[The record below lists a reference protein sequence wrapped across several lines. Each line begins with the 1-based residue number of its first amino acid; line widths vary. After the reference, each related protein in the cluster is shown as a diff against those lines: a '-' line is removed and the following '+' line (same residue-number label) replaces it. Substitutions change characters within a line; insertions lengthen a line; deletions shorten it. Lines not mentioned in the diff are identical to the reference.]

1 MGTFGYLMPWCVAE
15 DAAGAARAGWR
26 PWHVSQGFAPGES
39 TLTAASAINWG
50 NNASPATTDP
60 DRILDLLARDAVDKG
75 QMAFESGMPL
85 THRVVLVTESVARN
99 LAARYRTRAELER
112 ALVERAR
119 IPLAERAWANY
130 WANPGS
136 AVDPGRRPLSA
147 HARRLAENEGA
158 ARTPRPPWL
167 DGLVEADEIET
178 VPAMAAGRTAILV
191 TGDPARNKFMT
202 VPGGGFATVKIEL
215 PAAWD
220 ELMAAR
226 GYAPLASFVPQPPS
240 NAPPASA
247 EGAPI
252 PARGPRPSFQRGGQ
266 RRPDSDSGPRRSPR
280 RPPRRGP

>member
-1 MGTFGYLMPWCVAE
+1 
-15 DAAGAARAGWR
+15 
-26 PWHVSQGFAPGES
+26 
-39 TLTAASAINWG
+39 
-50 NNASPATTDP
+50 
-60 DRILDLLARDAVDKG
+60 
-75 QMAFESGMPL
+75 MAFESGMPL
-85 THRVVLVTESVARN
+85 THRVVLATESVARN